1 MSSQFFYPNDF
12 FIEEEFDLDSILP
25 QHVTDS
31 FLSHPLDLQ
40 PTLDQMTRFVDE
52 YEENNDKITAEM
64 ALSDM
69 VLLSQNNPVYQNLT
83 NFQRKELPKI
93 AIKPELLLKENYLVR
108 KSLKNINFTNFEEI
122 SSICHYTFSSYKYN
136 NGIQQLLHDDLSL
149 YWQSDSNSTP
159 HFMNVSLP
167 YQENLAYVCI
177 YIDCAADESYSPN
190 EITIKTGLSQHSSSF
205 SKLLQLAPPP
215 TGWLIIPLQDFKAE
229 IDAMGRYSIVEQM
242 KEVFK
247 EGNGDDDTN
256 DPNDNNNQNNNSRNK
271 NNNNKPKKASD
282 MVSQTTPLIFS
293 PIDLISHGGGGCN
306 GGSNAKQADVVVVVG
321 ADGVV
326 NYGNRH
332 VQFNEELA
340 PIQIPLEL
348 SQIHQNLQKKQLQ
361 LEEKSVIKKIQNN
374 NNFQNFQNK
383 QINQNTTKS
392 TFYEN
397 NNNHSDSQTP
407 SNQSLGLLS
416 SQSHTNSLLSSS
428 NSVHQESFIPK
439 RTPSF
444 HMSIDILSSYQL
456 GRDCRLRGFKL
467 FAYKN

>member
-69 VLLSQNNPVYQNLT
+69 LLLSQNNPVYQNLT

-93 AIKPELLLKENYLVR
+93 EIKPELLLKENYLVR

-159 HFMNVSLP
+159 HFMNVALP

-229 IDAMGRYSIVEQM
+229 IDAMNRYSIVEQM
-242 KEVFK
+242 KEIFK
-247 EGNGDDDTN
+247 EGNGDDDSN
-256 DPNDNNNQNNNSRNK
+256 DPNNNKNN

-282 MVSQTTPLIFS
+282 MVSQTAPLIFS

-306 GGSNAKQADVVVVVG
+306 GGSNGKQADVVVVG
-321 ADGVV
+321 ANGVV
-326 NYGNRH
+326 DYGNRH
-332 VQFNEELA
+332 VQFNEELKL
-340 PIQIPLEL
+340 IQIPLEL
-348 SQIHQNLQKKQLQ
+348 SQIHQNLQQKQLQ
-361 LEEKSVIKKIQNN
+361 LEQNN
-374 NNFQNFQNK
+374 NNFHNFQNPQNFQNK
-383 QINQNTTKS
+383 TKN

-397 NNNHSDSQTP
+397 NNNHSNPQIPSKLTP
-407 SNQSLGLLS
+407 NSPNNGSNQSLGLLS
-416 SQSHTNSLLSSS
+416 SQSHSNSLLSSS
-428 NSVHQESFIPK
+428 NSVHQESFVPK

-467 FAYKN
+467 FAYKS